1 MTNAPFG
8 DCASA
13 ELHRA
18 DHIQSYGALV
28 VIDKHSQLICACSA
42 NIHAFGG
49 KPPAELL
56 GASWSALF
64 TAAQLPSLFAPIDE
78 PGSDM
83 PHLHETALGNRAVL
97 LSQHSMNEVTLV
109 EIEPLDA
116 AASSQAQD
124 KTLRSA
130 AFERADYLNALS
142 ASTTAESAAKLLMT
156 TVARITQFDRV
167 MLYRFLPEWHGE
179 VIAETLQSGVP
190 GFLGLRFPATDL
202 PENARRLY
210 LRNGQRLIVDAYS
223 EAVPV
228 LTAAGCP
235 PIDFTFS
242 SLRAVHPVHIQYL
255 KNIGAPASFSVS
267 IVVASHLWG
276 LIACHHLAPRKV
288 ALPQR
293 LLCEELARIGS
304 IHMSDMAAMQIEG
317 ARAAYREARAE
328 VRGTLRTLDPRI
340 DSINSQL
347 TPIRKMFG
355 AQGIWA
361 HLDGRDTYGGDV
373 PDDVSLS
380 VLKNRLETFDR
391 FGIAHSDRIDPSLA
405 KYRPLVRFSSG
416 LLFLPLVD
424 QDFVLLM
431 RSEQIEQVSWAGKP
445 QALDDGPLDV
455 QGLSPR
461 ASFQR
466 WAQDVEGVAEP
477 WQDVDIEAATKL
489 REMLIELIERVQ
501 LESLA
506 LYDPL
511 TGVANRNQFERKLR
525 EAILSSVRNDN
536 LAAVYMLD
544 LDRFK
549 AVNDSMGHAAGDELL
564 VEVSRRL
571 KGIVRDRDV
580 VARLGGDEFAI
591 VQFQLER
598 IEDADLV
605 AGRILQ
611 AIRRP
616 FHIRGQDVEIGVSIG
631 IAFCPFHFAEEDQ
644 LLQGADLALYQ
655 AKHGGRNAFKVF
667 SNDMLSEKEQKE
679 SVRMALE
686 HALEGDGFSFVYQ
699 PIVAGKT
706 RVLQSFE
713 AFARWQHPDRGEI
726 CAAEFMPL
734 IEQYQL
740 AARFA
745 QWGIREAVK
754 QAKQWQR
761 LGLALVP
768 VSVNMTTRQ
777 FLGLDLVGL
786 CSALAKEFNISLE
799 WLRLDLED
807 AALLTDFQRVTEK
820 MSALAGLNVLTN
832 IDHFG
837 QAPIVLKRLLG
848 LRINQLKV
856 PGQIFDKIDGT
867 RRNAALAPVIR
878 SIGKVL
884 RVPVVATQI
893 ETATMEAQAVKAG
906 IELLQ
911 GYSIS
916 RCLVP
921 ADAEAWLRI
930 NAGERLRASSA

>member
-28 VIDKHSQLICACSA
+28 VIDKRSQLICACSA
-42 NIHAFGG
+42 NIHAFSG
-49 KPPAELL
+49 KPPADLL
-56 GASWSALF
+56 GASWSVLF
-64 TAAQLPSLFAPIDE
+64 AADQLPSLFAPVDE
-78 PGSDM
+78 PGSDV
-83 PHLHETALGNRAVL
+83 PHLHQTVLGDQGVL
-97 LSQHSMNEVTLV
+97 LSQHSMSEVTLV
-109 EIEPLDA
+109 EIERLDA
-116 AASSQAQD
+116 AALAQAHD

-130 AFERADYLNALS
+130 APERNAYLKALS
-142 ASTTAESAAKLLMT
+142 TSPTVESAAKLLMA

-179 VIAETLQSGVP
+179 VIAETLQPGIP
-190 GFLGLRFPATDL
+190 GFLGLRFPSTDL
-202 PENARRLY
+202 PANARRLY
-210 LRNGQRLIVDAYS
+210 LRNGQRLIVDADTA
-223 EAVPV
+223 AVPV
-228 LTAAGCP
+228 LTASGCP

-242 SLRAVHPVHIQYL
+242 SLRAVHPAHIQYL
-255 KNIGAPASFSVS
+255 KNIGVPASFSVS
-267 IVVASHLWG
+267 IVVAGQLWG
-276 LIACHHLAPRKV
+276 LIACHHLAPRQV

-304 IHMSDMAAMQIEG
+304 IHMSDMAAMQIES
-317 ARAAYREARAE
+317 ARASYREARAE
-328 VRGTLRTLDPRI
+328 VRGALRTSDPCI
-340 DSINSQL
+340 DSINAQL

-361 HLDGRDTYGGDV
+361 HLHGRDTYGGDV

-380 VLKNRLETFDR
+380 VLRNRLDTYDR
-391 FGIAHSDRIDPSLA
+391 FGIAHSHRIDPSLA
-405 KYRPLVRFSSG
+405 KYRPLVRFASG
-416 LLFLPLVD
+416 LLLLPLVD
-424 QDFVLLM
+424 QDFLLLM

-445 QALDDGPLDV
+445 HGLDDGPLAE
-455 QGLSPR
+455 QSLSPR

-466 WAQDVEGVAEP
+466 WAQEVEGVAEP

-489 REMLIELIERVQ
+489 REMLIEHIERVQ

-506 LYDPL
+506 LFDPL
-511 TGVANRNQFERKLR
+511 TGVANRHQFERKLK
-525 EAILSSVRNDN
+525 EAIVSSLRNDN
-536 LAAVYMLD
+536 LSAVYMLD

-571 KGIVRDRDV
+571 KGIVRGRDV

-591 VQFQLER
+591 VQFHLER
-598 IEDADLV
+598 IEDADIV

-611 AIRRP
+611 AIRSP

-686 HALEGDGFSFVYQ
+686 HALDGDGFSLAYQ
-699 PIVAGKT
+699 PIVDSKA

-726 CAAEFMPL
+726 CGGEFMPL

-768 VSVNMTTRQ
+768 VSVNITTRQ

-786 CSALAKEFNISLE
+786 CTALAKEFDIGLE
-799 WLRLDLED
+799 WLRFDLED
-807 AALLTDFQRVTEK
+807 AALLTDFQRTTEK

-837 QAPIVLKRLLG
+837 QAAIVLKRVLG

-856 PGQIFDKIDGT
+856 PGRIFDKTDGKPH
-867 RRNAALAPVIR
+867 NDALAAVIV

-893 ETATMEAQAVKAG
+893 ETSTMEAYAVKAG
-906 IELLQ
+906 FELLQ

-930 NAGERLRASSA
+930 NAGERLKALSA

>member
-1 MTNAPFG
+1 
-8 DCASA
+8 
-13 ELHRA
+13 
-18 DHIQSYGALV
+18 
-28 VIDKHSQLICACSA
+28 
-42 NIHAFGG
+42 
-49 KPPAELL
+49 
-56 GASWSALF
+56 
-64 TAAQLPSLFAPIDE
+64 
-78 PGSDM
+78 
-83 PHLHETALGNRAVL
+83 
-97 LSQHSMNEVTLV
+97 MNEVTLV
-109 EIEPLDA
+109 EIETLDDVPA
-116 AASSQAQD
+116 PEAPDEA
-124 KTLRSA
+124 LRSA
-130 AFERADYLNALS
+130 AFERSDYLNALS
-142 ASTTAESAAKLLMT
+142 ASPTAEIAAKLLMT

-179 VIAETLQSGVP
+179 VVAETLQTGVP

-202 PENARRLY
+202 PANARRLY
-210 LRNGQRLIVDAYS
+210 VRNGQRLIVDAYA

-228 LTAAGCP
+228 LVAAGCP

-267 IVVASHLWG
+267 IIVAGQLWG

-317 ARAAYREARAE
+317 ARASYREARAE
-328 VRGTLRTLDPRI
+328 VRGTLRTLDPHI
-340 DSINSQL
+340 DSINAQL
-347 TPIRKMFG
+347 TPIRRMFG

-361 HLDGRDTYGGDV
+361 HLGGRDTFGGDV

-380 VLKNRLETFDR
+380 VLKNRLEAYDR
-391 FGIAHSDRIDPSLA
+391 FGIAHSHRIDPSLA
-405 KYRPLVRFSSG
+405 KYRPLVRFASG
-416 LLFLPLVD
+416 MLFLPLVD
-424 QDFVLLM
+424 QDFLLLM
-431 RSEQIEQVSWAGKP
+431 RSEQIEHVSWAGKP
-445 QALDDGPLDV
+445 QGLDDGPVAV
-455 QGLSPR
+455 QSLSPR

-466 WAQDVEGVAEP
+466 WAELVEGVAEP

-489 REMLIELIERVQ
+489 REMLIEHIERMQ

-506 LYDPL
+506 LSDPL
-511 TGVANRNQFERKLR
+511 TGVANRHQFERKLK
-525 EAILSSVRNDN
+525 EAILSSLRNDN

-571 KGIVRDRDV
+571 KAILRGRDV

-591 VQFQLER
+591 VQYQLER
-598 IEDADLV
+598 VEDADIV

-655 AKHGGRNAFKVF
+655 AKDGGRNAFKVF

-679 SVRMALE
+679 SVRMTLE
-686 HALEGDGFSFVYQ
+686 HALEGNGFSFVYQ
-699 PIVAGKT
+699 PIVASQT

-713 AFARWQHPDRGEI
+713 ALARWQHPDRGEL
-726 CAAEFMPL
+726 CAAEFMPQ

-740 AARFA
+740 ATQFA
-745 QWGIREAVK
+745 QWGIRQAVK

-777 FLGLDLVGL
+777 FLSLDLVGL
-786 CSALAKEFNISLE
+786 CSALAKEFDIGLE
-799 WLRLDLED
+799 WLRFDLED
-807 AALLTDFQRVTEK
+807 AAFLTDFQRVTEK
-820 MSALAGLNVLTN
+820 MSALAVLNVLTN

-837 QAPIVLKRLLG
+837 QAPVVLKRLLG

-856 PGQIFDKIDGT
+856 AGRLFDKIDG
-867 RRNAALAPVIR
+867 RRNDALATVIR
-878 SIGKVL
+878 SIAKVL

-893 ETATMEAQAVKAG
+893 ETATMEAHAVEAG

-916 RCLVP
+916 RALVP
-921 ADAEAWLRI
+921 ADAEEWLRI